1 MSFVIKH
8 EQFEGPL
15 DLLLTLIEKRKL
27 FVNDISLSK
36 VTDDYVAYLQSNSF
50 TMADASSFIL
60 IASTLLLIKS
70 KSLLPTLTLTD
81 EEEKDV
87 TDLHVRL
94 SLYEIYRKAGAKIRG
109 MFGKTILFPR
119 NRPRIVDPV
128 FSPDESMTL
137 KNLHNAVVHVL
148 NTLPKKERLPE
159 VKVKKIMSLEEM
171 IDSLSTRIQSSL
183 RLSFKDFSKT
193 KEKVEV
199 IVGFL
204 ALLELVKNGVVQ
216 AEQQE
221 HFSDI
226 QLESNNIGI
235 PRYNV

>member
-36 VTDDYVAYLQSNSF
+36 VTDDYVEYLQKNSF
-50 TMADASSFIL
+50 TMGDAASFIL

-70 KSLLPTLTLTD
+70 KSLLPALTLTE

-87 TDLHVRL
+87 SDLQIRL
-94 SLYEIYRKAGAKIRG
+94 TLYEIYRRATLKIRG
-109 MFGKTILFPR
+109 IFGKTILFSR
-119 NRPRIVDPV
+119 NRPKVVDPV
-128 FSPDESMTL
+128 FSPDASMTL
-137 KNLHNAVVHVL
+137 KNIHAAVQGVL
-148 NTLPKKERLPE
+148 QALPKKEKLPE

-171 IDSLSTRIQSSL
+171 IDTLSSRIQSSL
-183 RLSFKDFSKT
+183 RMSFKDFSKT
-193 KEKVEV
+193 KERVEV
-199 IVGFL
+199 IVSFL

-216 AEQQE
+216 AEQSE
-221 HFSDI
+221 NFSDI
-226 QLESNNIGI
+226 HMESNNIGI

>member
-15 DLLLTLIEKRKL
+15 DLLLSLIEKRKL

-36 VTDDYVAYLQSNSF
+36 VTDDYVSYLQGNSF

-70 KSLLPTLTLTD
+70 KSLLPALTLTD

-87 TDLHVRL
+87 TDLHLRL
-94 SLYEIYRKAGAKIRG
+94 ALYEIYRKAGAKIRAL
-109 MFGKTILFPR
+109 FGKNILFAR
-119 NRPRIVDPV
+119 NRPRITDPV
-128 FSPDESMTL
+128 FSPDVSMTM
-137 KNLHNAVVHVL
+137 KNLHGAVLHVL
-148 NTLPKKERLPE
+148 NALPKKEKLPE
-159 VKVKKIMSLEEM
+159 IKVKKIMSLEEM
-171 IDSLSTRIQSSL
+171 IDSLSARIQSSL
-183 RLSFKDFSKT
+183 RMSFKDFSKT

-199 IVGFL
+199 IVSFL
-204 ALLELVKNGVVQ
+204 ALLELVKNGVIQ
-216 AEQQE
+216 AEQHE
-221 HFSDI
+221 NFSDI

>member
-36 VTDDYVAYLQSNSF
+36 VTDDYVEYLQKNSF
-50 TMADASSFIL
+50 TMGDAASFIL

-70 KSLLPTLTLTD
+70 KSLLPALTLTED
-81 EEEKDV
+81 EEKDIS
-87 TDLHVRL
+87 DLQTRL
-94 SLYEIYRKAGAKIRG
+94 SLYEIYRTASLKIKEI
-109 MFGKTILFPR
+109 FGKRILFAR
-119 NRPRIVDPV
+119 NRPKVIDPV
-128 FSPDESMTL
+128 FSPDQSMSL
-137 KNLHNAVVHVL
+137 KNLHAAAHSVVHA
-148 NTLPKKERLPE
+148 LPKKEKLPE
-159 VKVKKIMSLEEM
+159 VKVKKTMSLEDM
-171 IDSLSTRIQSSL
+171 IDNLSTRIQSSL
-183 RLSFKDFSKT
+183 RMSFKDFSKT

-204 ALLELVKNGVVQ
+204 ALLELVKNGAVQ
-216 AEQQE
+216 AEQNE

-226 QLESNNIGI
+226 HMESNNIGI

>member
-27 FVNDISLSK
+27 FVNDISLAK
-36 VTDDYVAYLQSNSF
+36 VTDDYVAYLQQNSF
-50 TMADASSFIL
+50 TMGDAASFIL

-70 KSLLPTLTLTD
+70 KSLLPALTLT
-81 EEEKDV
+81 EEETNDV
-87 TDLHVRL
+87 SDLQTRL
-94 SLYEIYRKAGAKIRG
+94 TLYEIYRRASYKIKAL
-109 MFGKTILFPR
+109 FGKTILFAR
-119 NRPRIVDPV
+119 NRPKVIDPV
-128 FSPDESMTL
+128 FSPDQSMTL
-137 KNLHNAVVHVL
+137 KNLHLAVLSVL
-148 NTLPKKERLPE
+148 NSLPKKEKLPE

-171 IDSLSTRIQSSL
+171 IDSLSGRIQSSL
-183 RLSFKDFSKT
+183 RMSFKDFSKT
-193 KEKVEV
+193 KERVEV

-216 AEQQE
+216 AEQSE
-221 HFSDI
+221 TFSDI
-226 QLESNNIGI
+226 HMESNNIGI

>member
-36 VTDDYVAYLQSNSF
+36 VTDDYVNYLQQNSF
-50 TMADASSFIL
+50 TMGDAASFIL

-70 KSLLPTLTLTD
+70 KSLLPTLTLTED
-81 EEEKDV
+81 EEKDV
-87 TDLHVRL
+87 SDLQTRL
-94 SLYEIYRKAGAKIRG
+94 SLYEIYRRASVKIKSMFGAKI
-109 MFGKTILFPR
+109 LFSR
-119 NRPRIVDPV
+119 NRPKVIDPV
-128 FSPDESMTL
+128 FSPDASMTL
-137 KNLHNAVVHVL
+137 KNLHTAVHSVL
-148 NTLPKKERLPE
+148 NSLPKKENLQE
-159 VKVKKIMSLEEM
+159 VKVKKTMSLEEM
-171 IDSLSTRIQSSL
+171 IDNLSTRIQSNL
-183 RLSFKDFSKT
+183 RMSFKDFSKT
-193 KEKVEV
+193 KERVEV

-216 AEQQE
+216 AEQGE
-221 HFSDI
+221 TFSDI
-226 QLESNNIGI
+226 HMESNNIGI

>member
-36 VTDDYVAYLQSNSF
+36 VTDDYVNYLQQNSF
-50 TMADASSFIL
+50 TMGDAASFIL

-70 KSLLPTLTLTD
+70 KSLLPTLTLTED
-81 EEEKDV
+81 EEKDV
-87 TDLHVRL
+87 SDLQTRL
-94 SLYEIYRKAGAKIRG
+94 SLYEIYRRASVKIKSMFGAKI
-109 MFGKTILFPR
+109 LFSR
-119 NRPRIVDPV
+119 NRPKVIDPV
-128 FSPDESMTL
+128 FSPDASMTL
-137 KNLHNAVVHVL
+137 KNLHTAVHSVL
-148 NTLPKKERLPE
+148 NSLPKKEKLQE
-159 VKVKKIMSLEEM
+159 VKVKKTMSLEEM
-171 IDSLSTRIQSSL
+171 IDNLSTRIQSNL
-183 RLSFKDFSKT
+183 RMSFKDFSKT
-193 KEKVEV
+193 KERVEV

-216 AEQQE
+216 AEQGE
-221 HFSDI
+221 TFSDI
-226 QLESNNIGI
+226 HMESNNIGI

>member
-36 VTDDYVAYLQSNSF
+36 VTDDYVEYLQKNSF
-50 TMADASSFIL
+50 TMGDAASFIL

-70 KSLLPTLTLTD
+70 KSLLPALTLTD
-81 EEEKDV
+81 DEEKDIS
-87 TDLHVRL
+87 DLQTRL
-94 SLYEIYRKAGAKIRG
+94 SLYEIHRSASVKIKEL
-109 MFGKTILFPR
+109 FGKKILFAR
-119 NRPRIVDPV
+119 NRPKVIDPV
-128 FSPDESMTL
+128 FSPDQSMTL
-137 KNLHNAVVHVL
+137 VNLHSSIQHVL
-148 NTLPKKERLPE
+148 NSLPKKEKLPE
-159 VKVKKIMSLEEM
+159 VKVKKTMSLEEM
-171 IDSLSTRIQSSL
+171 IDNLSTRIQSSL
-183 RLSFKDFSKT
+183 RMSFKDFSKT

-204 ALLELVKNGVVQ
+204 ALLELVKNGAIQ
-216 AEQQE
+216 AEQGE

-226 QLESNNIGI
+226 HMESNNIGI